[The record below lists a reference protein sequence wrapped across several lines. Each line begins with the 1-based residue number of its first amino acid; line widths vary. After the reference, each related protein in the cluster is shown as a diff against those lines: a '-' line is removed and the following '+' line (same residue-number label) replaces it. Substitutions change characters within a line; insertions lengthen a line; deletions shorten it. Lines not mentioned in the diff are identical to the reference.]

1 MNKTLRYISC
11 LFFALTGFA
20 SCSDDD
26 FLQRTP
32 QTKLTAEGFFNTVS
46 DLELYV
52 NGFYD
57 LDFGLTKRGIYFDAE
72 SDNYVHFYNST
83 ELESLL
89 TGNMTP
95 ANAGGWD
102 GWGALR
108 SINFFLANASKA
120 SGQETDINHLLGI
133 ARYFRAMFYFE
144 KVLKY
149 SDVPWYDKPL
159 ETDDEDLYKAA
170 DPRTVVVDN
179 ILADLQF
186 AVDNVKADPGDK
198 SAVSRYVALALMS
211 RFCLFEGTF
220 RKYHSELNLQ
230 GSADPFLNK
239 AVWATEQL
247 TASGLFGLDGNSGE
261 AYYDLFQRTSGV
273 LRNNR
278 DVIQL
283 YNASEALGLGHN
295 AWVLIETPYVG
306 LSNELMETY
315 LMADGTPFTS
325 QPDYDRK
332 TIAEVFKDRDP
343 RLSVTFTPP
352 GWVRPMSGTEWHNFP
367 SYGGYG
373 QLKGYPEDLALLKGW
388 DMCFNAL
395 PVYRYAEALLN
406 LAEAKAELGTLTQGD
421 IDQTVNKIRAR
432 VGMPPVSMAE
442 ANAAPDACLAAQYDK
457 VSGANQG
464 ILLEIR
470 RERRVETACEELRF
484 KDVTRWA
491 AGKLFS
497 QKRRGMYVP
506 ALGPLDVSG
515 DGKPDLAVLKR
526 GNPEPEGIAQILYVG
541 EGEGH
546 YLDGP
551 DGNSGHIMFSD
562 DAINRKPFEEP
573 KWYYRPIP
581 LQQTQL
587 NTNLRQVFGW

>member
-1 MNKTLRYISC
+1 MNKTTVYIIC
-11 LFFALTGFA
+11 LFFALTGFT
-20 SCSDDD
+20 SCTDD

-57 LDFGLTKRGIYFDAE
+57 LDFGLTGRGVYTDAQ
-72 SDNYVHFYNST
+72 SDNYVYFYGAT

-102 GWGALR
+102 GWGQLR
-108 SINFFLANASKA
+108 SINFFLAHASKA
-120 SGQETDINHLLGI
+120 SGLETEINHLLGI
-133 ARYFRAMFYFE
+133 ARFFRAIFYFE
-144 KVLKY
+144 KVLRY
-149 SDVPWYDKPL
+149 SDVPWYDEPL
-159 ETDDEDLYKAA
+159 ETDDEGLYKAA
-170 DPRTVVVDN
+170 DPRTVVFDH
-179 ILADLQF
+179 ILEDLQF
-186 AVDNVKADPGDK
+186 AVDNVKADVGDK
-198 SAVSRYVALALMS
+198 SAISRYVALAQMS

-230 GSADPFLNK
+230 STADAFLTK

-247 TASGLFGLDGNSGE
+247 TASGLFDLDGNSGE
-261 AYYDLFQRTSGV
+261 AYYNLFQSVSGV

-283 YNASEALGLGHN
+283 FNASEAFGIGHN
-295 AWVLIETPYVG
+295 AWCIIESPYVA

-332 TIAEVFKDRDP
+332 SIVEVFENRDP

-352 GWVRPMSGTEWHNFP
+352 GWIRPLNGAEWHNFP
-367 SYGGYG
+367 SHGGYG
-373 QLKGYPEDLALLKGW
+373 QLKGYPEDLTLLKGW

-406 LAEAKAELGTLTQGD
+406 LAEAKAELGTLTQTD

-432 VGMPPVSMAE
+432 VGIPPVSMAE
-442 ANAAPDACLAAQYDK
+442 ANAAPDAYLAAQYDK
-457 VSGANQG
+457 VSGANKG

-470 RERRVETACEELRF
+470 RERRVEMACEDLRF

-515 DGKPDLAVLKR
+515 DGKPDMAVLKR
-526 GNPEPEGIAQILYVG
+526 GDPEPEGLAQILYVG
-541 EGEGH
+541 EGESH

-587 NTNLRQVFGW
+587 NPNLQQVFGW